1 MRERETP
8 PVKPAHPQ
16 TVLYTPLKTFCNLIG
31 SPATARTEPDEIES
45 YVLLMYD
52 NVILLKIALHFF
64 KTKKIQH

>member
-16 TVLYTPLKTFCNLIG
+16 TVLYTPHLIG
-31 SPATARTEPDEIES
+31 SPATARTEPDEIEN